1 MGAYSAGAEA
11 STSATTALTGFY
23 EIPYLMTQ
31 VLTWLLLPFYQSYAD
46 AGDFTSRAKLRRS
59 VRENATFYGVLAG
72 LGLLSIILIAVF
84 SENHSVNITGLMS
97 YGIAFSLSF
106 SIATGMLL
114 MGYGLAEVPRICWM
128 RSVLTTRQRWCE
140 HGVGKLS
147 DNLAEAHTELG
158 KVVWSADQMSNT
170 MPRRHTL
177 RWAMDII
184 DESIQKSAVAGVS
197 PDNEE
202 GDDEEYDYE
211 DINVSS
217 KHCFARAPYLVL
229 TDSSTFRRL
238 LHSAA
243 ASIVR
248 LSRSSE

>member
-1 MGAYSAGAEA
+1 MGGTDQQ
-11 STSATTALTGFY
+11 STFAARANLTTFY
-23 EIPYLMTQ
+23 EIPYYLTQ

-46 AGDFTSRAKLRRS
+46 AGDFTRRAKLQRS
-59 VRENATFYGVLAG
+59 VRENATFYGVLVG
-72 LGLLSIILIAVF
+72 LGLFAVILLVAVKGPSNVNF
-84 SENHSVNITGLMS
+84 SGLIK

-114 MGYGLAEVPRICWM
+114 MGYGLAEIPRICWM

-147 DNLAEAHTELG
+147 DKLAEAHKELG

-170 MPRRHTL
+170 MPRRHDL
-177 RWAMDII
+177 RWAMDLI

-197 PDNEE
+197 PDSEE

-211 DINVSS
+211 DIGVRKRQTHADLLTRSHHRRS
-217 KHCFARAPYLVL
+217 PTFAAVL
-229 TDSSTFRRL
+229 TE
-238 LHSAA
+238 
-243 ASIVR
+243 
-248 LSRSSE
+248 RSSHFSA